1 MSYHIFFIII
11 LLPAIIIGCAQKQ
24 SSTADI
30 TYPETK
36 KVDTVDTYFGTKVP
50 DPYRWLEDD
59 NAEDTKAWVKAQ
71 NKVTNSYLSEIP
83 FRSGIKAKVE
93 DLIDY
98 EKISAPQKHGDYHYY
113 YKNSGLQDQS
123 VFYRTNDLES
133 DTAEVFL
140 DPNSFSD
147 DGTVSMAGTF
157 FSDDGSLMTYLVSDG
172 GSDWRKA
179 ITLDTETQKMIG
191 DTLVN
196 LKFTGISWKGNEGF
210 YYSSYERPEEGEQL
224 TEANQQQKV
233 YYHKLNT
240 PQSSD
245 KVVFGNKIKRRI
257 TSAYLTEDNRYL
269 VISASSGTSGNELY
283 IKDLQNP
290 GSGFVTIIDDM
301 ENNHSIIHSD
311 GDRLLIYTNRHA
323 PDYRIVEATIGEPAP
338 ENWSDLI
345 AEKEQTLTGAS
356 TAGGYLFLNYLKDA
370 KSSIKQVTLK
380 GEAVRNIKL
389 PAIGSAGGF
398 NAKKDEDELFYTFT
412 SYTYPTSIFR
422 YDIESGTSTLYEQ
435 PEVAFDP
442 EQYTTKQIF
451 YKSKDG
457 TEVPMFIVHRKDM
470 ELNGEQP
477 TLLYGYGGF
486 NISLTP
492 SFSTRW
498 ISWLE
503 MGGVFA
509 VANLRGGG
517 EYGESWHKQGIKMRK
532 QNVFDDFIAA
542 AEYLINN
549 DYTRSEKLGIIG
561 GSNGG
566 LLVGATM

>member
-59 NAEDTKAWVKAQ
+59 NAEDTKAWVKTQ
-71 NKVTNSYLSEIP
+71 NKITNSYLDDIP
-83 FRSGIKAKVE
+83 FRSDIKAKVE
-93 DLIDY
+93 ELIDY

-133 DTAEVFL
+133 DRAEVFL
-140 DPNSFSD
+140 DPNTFSD

-157 FSDDGSLMTYLVSDG
+157 FSDDGSLMTYLISDG

-179 ITLDTETQKMIG
+179 ITLDTDTQKMIG

-210 YYSSYERPEEGEQL
+210 YYISYERPEEGEQL

-245 KVVFGNKIKRRI
+245 EVVFGDSINRRI
-257 TSAYLTEDNRYL
+257 ASAYLTEDNRYL
-269 VISASSGTSGNELY
+269 VVSASSGTSGNELY

-290 GSGFVTIIDDM
+290 SSDFITIVDDM
-301 ENNHSIIHSD
+301 ENDHSLIHSY
-311 GDRLLIYTNRHA
+311 GNRLLIYTNRNA
-323 PDYRIVEATIGEPAP
+323 PDYRVIETTIQNPTP
-338 ENWSDLI
+338 DHWTDLI

-356 TAGGYLFLNYLKDA
+356 TARGYLFLNYLKDA
-370 KSSIKQVTLK
+370 KSTVKQLTLEGK
-380 GEAVRNIKL
+380 FVRDIEL

-398 NAKKDEDELFYTFT
+398 SAKKDDDELFYTFT

-442 EQYTTKQIF
+442 GQYTTKQVF
-451 YKSKDG
+451 YESKD
-457 TEVPMFIVHRKDM
+457 
-470 ELNGEQP
+470 
-477 TLLYGYGGF
+477 
-486 NISLTP
+486 
-492 SFSTRW
+492 
-498 ISWLE
+498 
-503 MGGVFA
+503 
-509 VANLRGGG
+509 
-517 EYGESWHKQGIKMRK
+517 
-532 QNVFDDFIAA
+532 
-542 AEYLINN
+542 
-549 DYTRSEKLGIIG
+549 
-561 GSNGG
+561 
-566 LLVGATM
+566 